1 MAGAWDEMGLTP
13 SAGRR
18 GEVPPDAPE
27 WHRALDRSFDLANLP
42 SLYDVLER
50 ARQGDGEVLV
60 YACSNSMHYLGL
72 EPGDVS
78 RRVDA
83 IAGLATMLEVST
95 GDYQVLYL

>member
-18 GEVPPDAPE
+18 GEASADAPD
-27 WHRALDRSFDLANLP
+27 WHRTLDRSFDLANLP

-60 YACSNSMHYLGL
+60 YACSNSMQYLGL

-83 IAGLATMLEVST
+83 IAGLATMLEVSC
-95 GDYQVLYL
+95 DDREILYL